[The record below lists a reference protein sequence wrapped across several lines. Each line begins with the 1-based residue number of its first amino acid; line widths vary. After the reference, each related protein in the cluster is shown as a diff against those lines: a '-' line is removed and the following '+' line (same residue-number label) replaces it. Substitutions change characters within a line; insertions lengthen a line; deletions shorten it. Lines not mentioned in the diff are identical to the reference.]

1 MKFTSMTEEQIAA
14 SGLLPEGVYDFTIV
28 EAIEKTSN
36 SGNDM
41 FQLKLNVFDPNNG
54 NPIVVMDWILPSFPK
69 KFKHIHD
76 ACGLLKQYQDGN
88 VTTFDLEGKSGKLLL
103 GIGKPYTDKNGLE
116 RVNNSVVDYVKRDNM
131 IQQPLD
137 KTLDNDEIPFG

>member
-14 SGLLPEGVYDFTIV
+14 SGLLPAGVYDFTIV

-88 VTTFDLEGKSGKLLL
+88 VT
-103 GIGKPYTDKNGLE
+103 
-116 RVNNSVVDYVKRDNM
+116 
-131 IQQPLD
+131 PL
-137 KTLDNDEIPFG
+137 I